1 MVCGRYQESA
11 WSLMKKLHKSNTS
24 GTNGV
29 TMMKDGR
36 RKCWQASI
44 RIEGKYHVKYFFER
58 VEAVAQRLAWEVHKE
73 QCER

>member
-1 MVCGRYQESA
+1 
-11 WSLMKKLHKSNTS
+11 MKKLCKANTS
-24 GTNGV
+24 GHVGV

-58 VEAVAQRLAWEVHKE
+58 VEAVAQRTAWEVLKE